1 MVRSGD
7 LAIDGPPTTSFLD
20 TVHLPAIPGEPD
32 DERIVRPSLAIPF
45 RLAVGPAADYYVPR
59 FLEYERIGRS
69 LPSWNWASLW
79 APAVWSFYHKLWGAG
94 LAFALWPI
102 ATMATFGVIDPYLD
116 DSIVAL
122 LACAVALVW
131 FVPGVVA
138 ALTANSL
145 LYRKTRHLVR
155 KAEGQTFWP
164 EEAARLL
171 GKCSPV
177 APGAA
182 VLLGGVATMIAL
194 LVAAPNL
201 KTAVAD
207 RVVRNHVAEAL
218 AALQPLQRQVEAG
231 WDRVTSSRI
240 LPNDE
245 FDWQQGADLLG
256 TVSVSPENG
265 RVRVA
270 LGPLIPELKGRWILL
285 APTLDRD
292 ERVRWICVPVDI
304 PARYLPQPCR
314 QG

>member
-1 MVRSGD
+1 M
-7 LAIDGPPTTSFLD
+7 DGMATTSFLD
-20 TVHLPAIPGEPD
+20 TVHLPSIPGEPD
-32 DERIVRPSLAIPF
+32 DEKIVRPSLAIPF

-59 FLEYERIGRS
+59 FLEYERTGRT
-69 LPSWNWASLW
+69 LPSWNWASPW
-79 APAVWSFYHKLWGAG
+79 APAVWSFHHKLWGAG

-102 ATMATFGVIDPYLD
+102 AAMAAFGVIDPYLD
-116 DSIVAL
+116 DSIAAS

-131 FVPGVVA
+131 IAPGVIA

-145 LYRKTRHLVR
+145 LYRKTRQLVR
-155 KAEGQTFWP
+155 KAEAQTLWA

-171 GKCSPV
+171 GNRAPVSPE
-177 APGAA
+177 AA
-182 VLLGGVATMIAL
+182 VLLGGIATIVAL
-194 LVAAPNL
+194 FVAAPNL

-218 AALQPLQRQVEAG
+218 AALQPLQRQVEDG
-231 WDRVTSSRI
+231 WDRVTSSLI
-240 LPNDE
+240 APN
-245 FDWQQGADLLG
+245 FDSEWQRGAGLLG

-270 LGPLIPELKGRWILL
+270 LGPFIPELAGRWILL
-285 APTLDRD
+285 APALDRE

-304 PARYLPQPCR
+304 PARYLPQACR

>member
-1 MVRSGD
+1 M
-7 LAIDGPPTTSFLD
+7 
-20 TVHLPAIPGEPD
+20 
-32 DERIVRPSLAIPF
+32 
-45 RLAVGPAADYYVPR
+45 AA
-59 FLEYERIGRS
+59 
-69 LPSWNWASLW
+69 
-79 APAVWSFYHKLWGAG
+79 
-94 LAFALWPI
+94 
-102 ATMATFGVIDPYLD
+102 FGVIDPYLD
-116 DSIVAL
+116 DSIVAS

-155 KAEGQTFWP
+155 KAEAQTFWP

-171 GKCSPV
+171 GNCSPV

-182 VLLGGVATMIAL
+182 VLLGGVATTISL
-194 LVAAPNL
+194 FVAAPNL

-218 AALQPLQRQVEAG
+218 AALQPLQRQVEDG
-231 WDRVTSSRI
+231 WDRRDIVADRAELTTSNGS
-240 LPNDE
+240 E
-245 FDWQQGADLLG
+245 AQTCSGA
-256 TVSVSPENG
+256 VSVSPENG

-270 LGPLIPELKGRWILL
+270 LGPLIPELNGRWILL

-292 ERVRWICVPVDI
+292 ERVRWICVPVNI
-304 PARYLPQPCR
+304 PARYLPQSCR